1 MADYRPPMDA
11 ETRALERPA
20 DHESEL
26 RLWLRLLTCS
36 SLVTNEIRSRLRER
50 FATTLPRFDLM
61 SQLEKTTRGLTLGE
75 LSQRMMVS
83 NGNMTGLVDTLC
95 GQGLLERVDHG
106 GDRRV
111 VCVRLTATGRETF
124 EVMAAAHAEWIAG
137 MMQDLSDADIADLM
151 RLLVKMKLSVRGMID
166 EYID

>member
-1 MADYRPPMDA
+1 
-11 ETRALERPA
+11 
-20 DHESEL
+20 
-26 RLWLRLLTCS
+26 
-36 SLVTNEIRSRLRER
+36 
-50 FATTLPRFDLM
+50 
-61 SQLEKTTRGLTLGE
+61 
-75 LSQRMMVS
+75 MVS
-83 NGNMTGLVDTLC
+83 NYACLATTGAVSSPLIIHVEAPSLNLDTIKVTRAKIVTGLVDTLC

-151 RLLVKMKLSVRGMID
+151 RLLGKMKLSVRGMID
-166 EYID
+166 EYIE